1 MHLDI
6 TSIGKCY
13 SQAGDGKLATTTGQ
27 DDRWEVQR
35 VLQHDNQ
42 LEVEVDYRSNKLLQY
57 FYYYKYLTSLLNRE
71 FWKALEQLYRLGIS
85 LASLNDTSSKEICW
99 KSNHSRAL
107 TSYTV
112 LIVCFLRCC
121 WVTWR
126 CYSTNLLPHE
136 CWFHIVARVAWRM
149 SATKT
154 WFWWGR
160 WPWAW
165 AAQKNQKQLQYSW
178 KRSVDWRKA
187 WRKRPKFKTSVC

>member
-1 MHLDI
+1 MSKAHL
-6 TSIGKCY
+6 
-13 SQAGDGKLATTTGQ
+13 
-27 DDRWEVQR
+27 
-35 VLQHDNQ
+35 
-42 LEVEVDYRSNKLLQY
+42 LLC
-57 FYYYKYLTSLLNRE
+57 L
-71 FWKALEQLYRLGIS
+71 
-85 LASLNDTSSKEICW
+85 SSKEICW

-187 WRKRPKFKTSVC
+187 WRKRPKFKPRVSVTQRFRISSFENCSLSSFVTRLLRKRRRDVKRQSSEANRCVFFLTRMMTKSELPRQ

>member
-1 MHLDI
+1 MSKAHL
-6 TSIGKCY
+6 
-13 SQAGDGKLATTTGQ
+13 
-27 DDRWEVQR
+27 
-35 VLQHDNQ
+35 
-42 LEVEVDYRSNKLLQY
+42 LLC
-57 FYYYKYLTSLLNRE
+57 L
-71 FWKALEQLYRLGIS
+71 
-85 LASLNDTSSKEICW
+85 SSKEICW

-178 KRSVDWRKA
+178 KRSVDVIWVWLPLSMQTIFSKERFACIMMELSMKQTQQLMWCRIVIHQWSSGTNRCNGNEVLLA
-187 WRKRPKFKTSVC
+187 LRLLHTTSYKDGEMVLFALQPLHTNSTKLSLL